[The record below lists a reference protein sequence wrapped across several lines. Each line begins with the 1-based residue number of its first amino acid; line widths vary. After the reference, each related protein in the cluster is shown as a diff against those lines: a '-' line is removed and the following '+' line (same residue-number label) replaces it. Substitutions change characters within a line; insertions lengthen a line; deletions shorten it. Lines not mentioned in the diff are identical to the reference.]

1 MIEDLPSLKAAAIGR
16 CGSRA
21 RVKHARAPNTF
32 AADLP
37 ARVAATLNIL
47 RPSQTR
53 PDTGR
58 HLIHR
63 ERLGSR
69 QHTRKALMIVPTLT
83 RLDAECLTLGHPR

>member
-1 MIEDLPSLKAAAIGR
+1 MTYRVSRRRPR
-16 CGSRA
+16 RA
-21 RVKHARAPNTF
+21 RVKHARAPSTF

-37 ARVAATLNIL
+37 ARDAATLNIL

-83 RLDAECLTLGHPR
+83 RLDAECLTLEHPR